1 MERKDT
7 VRQAEYLHGNRKE
20 EQPGNGKVAIY
31 ETMHTEDGTQEQP
44 ITPFMAGS
52 VLLAL
57 FYGSCQ
63 SLTSR
68 MAK

>member
-1 MERKDT
+1 MVTGKKNSLVMGKLLYKT
-7 VRQAEYLHGNRKE
+7 V
-20 EQPGNGKVAIY
+20 
-31 ETMHTEDGTQEQP
+31 HTEDGMQEQP
-44 ITPFMAGS
+44 ITLFMARS

>member
-20 EQPGNGKVAIY
+20 QLLVMRKESCYINCA
-31 ETMHTEDGTQEQP
+31 HCDGRQEQT
-44 ITPFMAGS
+44 ITPFMARS

-57 FYGSCQ
+57 FYACCW